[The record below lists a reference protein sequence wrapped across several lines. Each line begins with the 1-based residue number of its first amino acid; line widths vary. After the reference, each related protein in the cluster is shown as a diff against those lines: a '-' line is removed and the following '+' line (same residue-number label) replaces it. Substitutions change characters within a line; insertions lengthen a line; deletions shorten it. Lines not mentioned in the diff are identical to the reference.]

1 MSVTLDE
8 FAAQVDAIYAR
19 HTSALVTRA
28 EEFGKEIDQLCARL
42 ECFSDNTQKVAQHIL
57 AIREKQ
63 MARKFSESPL
73 APKVLGNLAGPIE
86 HSFREYAGL
95 SYQAASIEASKLIAA
110 ANASGDWTIY
120 LPERLI
126 ALREVMRR
134 HMVSIVKDAS

>member
-1 MSVTLDE
+1 MTDAT
-8 FAAQVDAIYAR
+8 AAAMPDGDDFLIIQDVPR
-19 HTSALVTRA
+19 
-28 EEFGKEIDQLCARL
+28 
-42 ECFSDNTQKVAQHIL
+42 
-57 AIREKQ
+57 
-63 MARKFSESPL
+63 PL
-73 APKVLGNLAGPIE
+73 SPKVLGGLAGPIE